1 MDRARSAILNMFTF
15 RLARRLGRPH
25 VLNMFKSVLHR
36 LVSHL
41 QASVRAG
48 RLHRWLVVPAT
59 VAMLAALMHHDSLL
73 VPPPLA
79 ALAMVPPLAALPFVA
94 LASLAP
100 TRSLGPTIGAALI
113 QPVGWLAFVWSVVLT
128 IFSGPYGA
136 VAAGATVPLLLPAE
150 GAQRDRR
157 LAFLTMWLG
166 IVGLAAVIPLAWGIG
181 VPPRALA
188 TGAALLFAGGAV
200 WMVSALHAGR
210 EQRADAG
217 VAPEPLPHAV
227 AH

>member
-15 RLARRLGRPH
+15 GLAREPDRLH
-25 VLNMFKSVLHR
+25 VLNMFNNALHR

-59 VAMLAALMHHDSLL
+59 VAMLAALLHHDSLL

-79 ALAMVPPLAALPFVA
+79 SLAMVPPLAALPFVA

-100 TRSLGPTIGAALI
+100 TRSLGPTLGAALI
-113 QPVGWLAFVWSVVLT
+113 QPVGWLAFAWSVVLT
-128 IFSGPYGA
+128 IVSGPYGA

-157 LAFLTMWLG
+157 LAFFTMWLG
-166 IVGLAAVIPLAWGIG
+166 IVGLAAVIPLAWIG
-181 VPPRALA
+181 VPPRTLA

-200 WMVSALHAGR
+200 WMVSALLASR
-210 EQRADAG
+210 EQLAHAG

-227 AH
+227 VH